1 MPTIVTKD
9 LAVKYLTGRAEYVAH
24 KDSVKEYTDLK
35 IHMDGEYPEKLIE
48 ARRPNEPQHIK
59 DYRKTIFSHI
69 SMPIMNKVVAALGK
83 IRKSAD
89 FDVKFDTSKNAKVIK
104 KGEELNLYL
113 TKNFPVFKS
122 VDKWAFDVMLKQYLT
137 DANGV
142 IAVFPKEFSKE
153 DTDYHKAFP
162 FIFNSTDVINF
173 VEEDWCLLKT
183 ADQVTVP
190 LEDGRVINRDKYLL
204 LTTYSYEV
212 WAQNQSNDGWGLVGQ
227 PYIHNMGELPAW
239 KMGGLSKATKQGSFI
254 WRSRIYPM
262 VPRLNEALREYSDL
276 QSGVVQHLHL
286 ESWEIES
293 QKCTVCQGIGKVPKE
308 GGGLVK
314 CPNKACNSGT
324 LIPSPYETTIYKIPR
339 AGEQPLPNPPKGV
352 INLNPEIIT
361 IQDLRIDKHE
371 FKALSAIN
379 MEFLAQTPLATS
391 GESKKMDRE
400 ETTSFVHG
408 IAEDV
413 IGNMDKVCYYI
424 NMWRNRK
431 VITSIDEL
439 LAQLPTIPVPEKY
452 DLFTSSVLLEEIN
465 AARTAKLSPVVM
477 AALESEYSSK
487 KFIHDEQAKNECM
500 LIIKLDP
507 LPGLSIDEKG
517 SQLFNKGITETDFV
531 ISCNIKAFVSR
542 AVTENQSFPML
553 DITKQREILTK
564 FALEKTKEIM
574 NSQKAKMQMA
584 AEFNNPPE

>member
-1 MPTIVTKD
+1 MPTIVTKE
-9 LAVKYLTGRAEYVAH
+9 LAVKYLTGRVEYHA
-24 KDSVKEYTDLK
+24 KKESEKEYTDLK
-35 IHMDGEYPEKLIE
+35 IHMDGEYPETLLE
-48 ARRPNEPQHIK
+48 DRRPNEPQHIK
-59 DYRKTIFSHI
+59 DFRKAIFSHI
-69 SMPIMNKVVAALGK
+69 SMPVVNKVVAALGK

-89 FDVKFDTSKNAKVIK
+89 FDVKFDTSKNSKVIK

-122 VDKWAFDVMLKQYLT
+122 VDKWAFDVMLKQYLH

-153 DTDYHKAFP
+153 DTQYHKAFP

-183 ADQVTVP
+183 HDQITVT
-190 LEDGRVINRDKYLL
+190 LEDGRQINRDKYLL
-204 LTTYSYEV
+204 ITTYSYEV
-212 WAQNQSNDGWGLVGQ
+212 WVQNQSNDGWGM
-227 PYIHNMGELPAW
+227 IEEFRHDMKELPVW

-262 VPRLNEALREYSDL
+262 VPRLNEAVREYSDL
-276 QSGVVQHLHL
+276 QASVVQHLFL

-293 QKCTVCQGIGKVPKE
+293 QRCSVCNGIGKVPKD
-308 GGGLVK
+308 GGGGMVK
-314 CPNKACNSGT
+314 CPNKACKSGT
-324 LIPSPYETTIYKIPR
+324 LIPSPYETTIYRLPR
-339 AGEQPLPNPPKGV
+339 AGEQPLPSPPKGY
-352 INLNPEIIT
+352 IDRNPEIIK
-361 IQDLRIDKHE
+361 IQDERIDKHE

-379 MEFLAQTPLATS
+379 MEFLAQSPMNTS

-424 NMWRNRK
+424 NLWRNGK
-431 VITSIDEL
+431 VIKSREEL
-439 LAQLPTIPVPEKY
+439 LAQLPVIPVPEKY

-477 AALESEYSSK
+477 AALEAEYASK
-487 KFIHDEQAKNECM
+487 KFIHDEQAKNECI
-500 LIIKLDP
+500 LIINLDP
-507 LPGLSIDEKG
+507 LPGLSIDEKA
-517 SQLFNKGITETDFV
+517 SELFNKGITETDFV
-531 ISCNIKAFVSR
+531 ISCNIKSFVG
-542 AVTENQSFPML
+542 AAIVEDENFPML
-553 DITKQREILTK
+553 DITKQRQALTK
-564 FALEKTKEIM
+564 LAQAKTQEIM
-574 NSQKAKMQMA
+574 DSQKAKMKLA
-584 AEFNNPPE
+584 AEFNPPAA